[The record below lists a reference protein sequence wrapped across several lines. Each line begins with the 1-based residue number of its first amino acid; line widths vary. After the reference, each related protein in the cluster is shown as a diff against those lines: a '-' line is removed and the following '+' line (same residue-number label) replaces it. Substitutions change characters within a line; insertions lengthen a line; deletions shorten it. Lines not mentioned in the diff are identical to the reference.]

1 MQMLKLTRQGVDNL
15 LNNYIYRRLVTT
27 GRELELQEII
37 HDMESDDIYLPEEVV
52 RENFEFVCDLYDTNE
67 EAGWNDIMYPNRKV
81 RQF

>member
-1 MQMLKLTRQGVDNL
+1 MLKLTRQGVDNL